1 MPKPLI
7 VNYIQIRKIKEL
19 FETGDFI
26 LLSKM
31 QHCKWHIATDF
42 SLKEDFYTLVH
53 KDYEEII
60 KDLIK

>member
-1 MPKPLI
+1 MKPLI
-7 VNYIQIRKIKEL
+7 VSYSQIRKIQGL

-31 QHCKWHIATDF
+31 QCCKWHIATDF

-60 KDLIK
+60 KDILQ